1 MGGGNWAQDTYTHRA
16 AVKKAAGK
24 TTFDHDA
31 YARRTGDY
39 TVHADLDPR
48 WTAGPASPL
57 AGQKVREAR
66 DSDEHPNSL
75 PIAVLFDV
83 TGSMGS
89 IPMTLQ
95 KKLPKLMTLLLQKGY
110 VEDPQI
116 LFGAI
121 GDANT
126 DQVPLQVGQ
135 FESDNRM
142 DDNLEN
148 FILEGNGGGQTA
160 ESYALGAYFMARHT
174 VLDSLE
180 KRGKKGYLFIIGD
193 ERNYD
198 RIRKQHI
205 ADIVGDG
212 AEQDVLTRDVFA
224 EVQEKYETFFLFAS
238 QGSYREAEILPADA
252 GYGGQIGWRAL
263 LGERALVLDDADA
276 VCEMIAST
284 IALCEGVAELDD
296 VLDDLTDLGT
306 DKQITS
312 AVGKALA
319 TVGAGSSAV
328 ATADGDLP
336 DLDGDS
342 GADRL

>member
-1 MGGGNWAQDTYTHRA
+1 MHA
-16 AVKKAAGK
+16 K
-24 TTFDHDA
+24 T
-31 YARRTGDY
+31 TGDY

-48 WTAGPASPL
+48 WTAGSASPL
-57 AGQKVREAR
+57 AGQKVRESR

-75 PIAVLFDV
+75 PIAVFFDV
-83 TGSMGS
+83 TGSMGG

-110 VEDPQI
+110 VEDPQV

-126 DQVPLQVGQ
+126 DYVPLQVGQ

-174 VLDSLE
+174 ALDSLE
-180 KRGKKGYLFIIGD
+180 KRGKKGYLFFIGD

-205 ADIVGDG
+205 ADIIGD
-212 AEQDVLTRDVFA
+212 AVESDVETRAIFA
-224 EVQEKYETFFLFAS
+224 EVQEKYETFFLFAAQS
-238 QGSYREAEILPADA
+238 PSYSADQILPEKA
-252 GYGGQIGWRAL
+252 GWGGQIGWKAL
-263 LGERALVLDDADA
+263 LGERALVLEDADA

-284 IALCEGVAELDD
+284 IALCEGIGDLDD
-296 VLDDLTDLGT
+296 VLDDLTSVGT

-319 TVGAGSSAV
+319 AVGAGSSAV
-328 ATADGDLP
+328 ATADGDPP